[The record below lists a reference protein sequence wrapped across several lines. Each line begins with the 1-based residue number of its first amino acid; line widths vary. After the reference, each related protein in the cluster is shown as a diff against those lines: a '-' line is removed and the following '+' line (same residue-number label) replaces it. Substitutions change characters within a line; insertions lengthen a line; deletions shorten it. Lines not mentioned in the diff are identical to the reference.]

1 MTESDLTKLKIFSGT
16 ASEYLAKEIAE
27 KAGATLGESTLTTF
41 SDGEIQPYYEESVRG
56 ANVFIIQSTFSPAQ
70 NLMELLLMID
80 AAKRASAYKVIA
92 VIPYFG
98 YARQDRKDK
107 PRVAIGAK
115 MVANLLQAAGVDRI
129 MTMDLH
135 APQIQG
141 FIDVPVDHL
150 YASSM
155 IVPYIKE
162 LNLENLL
169 IASPD
174 MGGSKRANVYA
185 KFLKAEMAICH
196 KSRLRPNV
204 VGEMRVIGDV
214 EGKNVVIVD
223 DMIDTAGTIV
233 KAAEMLKE
241 KGAKTVRAVAT
252 HPVLSGKAHER
263 ILNSALE
270 EVIFTDSIP
279 LIQDN
284 PKIKIL
290 SAASIFGNAIR
301 NVHNR
306 HSISEDFLE

>member
-252 HPVLSGKAHER
+252 HPVLSGEAHER

-279 LIQDN
+279 LRQDN

>member
-279 LIQDN
+279 LRQDN